1 VADAGRLDL
10 DQHFAGLRTFDIDGL
25 YGQWFAGFPGN
36 CSARLHDFLPNDG
49 WCIIM
54 GAGGKM
60 IYGFFILAEIVLGL

>member
-1 VADAGRLDL
+1 VTDPGCLDL

-25 YGQWFAGFPGN
+25 DGQWFAGFPGN

-54 GAGGKM
+54 NGGGKM
-60 IYGFFILAEIVLGL
+60 IYGVFIPAEIVLSL